1 MKRAH
6 MYAKICRRYTL
17 WWWWNRRQPT
27 TKEFSAWAQKCFRFQ
42 NRGVGKSKEKR
53 HEPLV
58 EFLFVPTALCIH
70 GDGGTAWSM
79 SQFLPWWGERESEKH
94 FIGKTFSLIPSQ
106 ESFLFEI
113 FFALVTNTSSQFH
126 EWSGWIQRETRLTWW
141 RNKKPKILFL
151 EARKSLF
158 FSGMS
163 GSKVCRDF
171 SFVVYLRRFSRSL
184 KWRETFLALPCFLAC
199 VRLCA
204 YTFSHRFNHGKA
216 LQPSTSINIR
226 NETRRF
232 VNRIIFRYFRFA
244 ASPMMVKNSS
254 FFGGKKDSGKVTS
267 GGILRCMMRWE
278 IFRCGIYVY
287 CNFYRE
293 FYKLERKWN
302 RIEIMDAGSNLWS
315 DRSV

>member
-1 MKRAH
+1 MDSDTCVDKSILHNSHGYPLSEWKVSHKSLILQVLKWRLSFSPSTPHSFSPSASFFISSFFALPFLNYSQLSMKRAH

-158 FSGMS
+158 FRGWADRKFVGIFPSLFTF
-163 GSKVCRDF
+163 VDF
-171 SFVVYLRRFSRSL
+171 RGR
-184 KWRETFLALPCFLAC
+184 
-199 VRLCA
+199 
-204 YTFSHRFNHGKA
+204 
-216 LQPSTSINIR
+216 
-226 NETRRF
+226 
-232 VNRIIFRYFRFA
+232 
-244 ASPMMVKNSS
+244 
-254 FFGGKKDSGKVTS
+254 
-267 GGILRCMMRWE
+267 
-278 IFRCGIYVY
+278 
-287 CNFYRE
+287 
-293 FYKLERKWN
+293 
-302 RIEIMDAGSNLWS
+302 
-315 DRSV
+315 